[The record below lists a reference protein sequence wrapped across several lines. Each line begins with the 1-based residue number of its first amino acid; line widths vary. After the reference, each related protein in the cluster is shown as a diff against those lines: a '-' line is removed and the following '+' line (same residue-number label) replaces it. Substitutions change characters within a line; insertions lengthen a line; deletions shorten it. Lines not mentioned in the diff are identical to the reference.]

1 MTLSKQF
8 ITSLRQC
15 PYGMVRMVILNSVY
29 KQSLSAGFFYFI
41 FFILNLISIFF
52 IVKNE
57 LKLPFNYRYNYDTW
71 INLQVNNTIEQ
82 ILDFTEV
89 SGDYICFYLL

>member
-1 MTLSKQF
+1 
-8 ITSLRQC
+8 
-15 PYGMVRMVILNSVY
+15 MVRMVILNSVY

-41 FFILNLISIFF
+41 FFILNLISTFF
-52 IVKNE
+52 ILKNE